1 MRRRE
6 FITIL
11 GGAAATW
18 PVAVRAQQPALPVVG
33 LLSSRSPDE
42 SANVVAAFRRGMA
55 ENDFIEGQT
64 VAIDYRWAM
73 GQYDRLP
80 ELAAELVR
88 VPVAVLVSVGGE
100 PSARAAKAATT
111 TVPIVS
117 LFSTDPVR
125 SGLIASFS
133 RPGGNVT
140 GISDINVAIEP
151 KRLSLLRDLVP
162 QAAVFGVLLNPDFP
176 PAAEQLGGIQA
187 AAQTLGVPVAVL
199 RARTDRE
206 LEAAFEA
213 VTQQRIPALLVASDP
228 FFVSQREQLAA
239 LAARHGVPAM
249 YGFRD
254 YVVAGG
260 LMSYGADLAD
270 MYHQAGVYAGR
281 ILKGTRPAD
290 LPVMQPTKFEFVINL
305 KAAKALGVKFS
316 ENLLS
321 VADEIIE

>member
-33 LLSSRSPDE
+33 FLSSRSPDE
-42 SANVVAAFRRGMA
+42 SANVVAAFRRGVA
-55 ENDFIEGQT
+55 ENGFIEGQT

-111 TVPIVS
+111 TVPVVS

-125 SGLIASFS
+125 SGLIASLS

-140 GISDINVAIEP
+140 GISDFNVEMEP

-176 PAAEQLGGIQA
+176 PAAEQLRAIQA
-187 AAQTLGVPVAVL
+187 AAQTLGVPVRGLTGQDRSRARGGFRIRHAAAHPRAAGGQRSVL
-199 RARTDRE
+199 R
-206 LEAAFEA
+206 
-213 VTQQRIPALLVASDP
+213 
-228 FFVSQREQLAA
+228 
-239 LAARHGVPAM
+239 LAARATRCARGAPWRA
-249 YGFRD
+249 RD
-254 YVVAGG
+254 VH
-260 LMSYGADLAD
+260 LSRLCR
-270 MYHQAGVYAGR
+270 GR
-281 ILKGTRPAD
+281 R
-290 LPVMQPTKFEFVINL
+290 
-305 KAAKALGVKFS
+305 
-316 ENLLS
+316 
-321 VADEIIE
+321 ADELRNRSRGHVPSSRRLCRPHP

>member
-1 MRRRE
+1 M
-6 FITIL
+6 TIL

-33 LLSSRSPDE
+33 FLSSRSPDE
-42 SANVVAAFRRGMA
+42 SANVVAAFRRGVA
-55 ENDFIEGQT
+55 ENGFIEGQT

-111 TVPIVS
+111 TVPVVS
-117 LFSTDPVR
+117 VFSADPVR
-125 SGLIASFS
+125 SGLIASLS

-140 GISDINVAIEP
+140 GISDFNVEMEP

-176 PAAEQLGGIQA
+176 PAAEQLRAIEA

-206 LEAAFEA
+206 LEAAFET

-249 YGFRD
+249 YIFRD

-281 ILKGTRPAD
+281 ILKGARPAD

-305 KAAKALGVKFS
+305 KTAKALGVTIPQT
-316 ENLLS
+316 LLAR
-321 VADEIIE
+321 ADEVIE

>member
-6 FITIL
+6 FITLL

-33 LLSSRSPDE
+33 FLSSRSPDE
-42 SANVVAAFRRGMA
+42 SANVVAAFRRGVA
-55 ENDFIEGQT
+55 ENGFIEGQT
-64 VAIDYRWAM
+64 VAIEYRWAM

-111 TVPIVS
+111 TVPVVS
-117 LFSTDPVR
+117 IFSTDPVR
-125 SGLIASFS
+125 SGLIASLS

-140 GISDINVAIEP
+140 GISDFNVAMEP

-176 PAAEQLGGIQA
+176 PAAEQLRAIQA

-206 LEAAFEA
+206 LEAAFET

-249 YGFRD
+249 YIFRD

-260 LMSYGADLAD
+260 LMSYGTDLAD

-281 ILKGTRPAD
+281 ILKGARPAD

-321 VADEIIE
+321 LADEIIE

>member
-1 MRRRE
+1 M
-6 FITIL
+6 TIL

-33 LLSSRSPDE
+33 FLSSRSPDE
-42 SANVVAAFRRGMA
+42 SANVVAAFRRGVA
-55 ENDFIEGQT
+55 ENGFIEGQT

-111 TVPIVS
+111 TVPVVS
-117 LFSTDPVR
+117 VFSADPVR
-125 SGLIASFS
+125 SGLIASLS

-140 GISDINVAIEP
+140 GISDFNVEMEP

-176 PAAEQLGGIQA
+176 PAAEQLRAIEA

-206 LEAAFEA
+206 LEAAFET

-249 YGFRD
+249 YIFRD
-254 YVVAGG
+254 YVVVGG

-281 ILKGTRPAD
+281 ILKGARPAD

-305 KAAKALGVKFS
+305 KTAKALGVTIPQT
-316 ENLLS
+316 LLAR
-321 VADEIIE
+321 ADEVIE